1 MEVLNYSILK
11 TAIFITRSQQ
21 SENVIS
27 LVKFIFNF
35 LVFICNHG
43 CMSDDQKQGVNTPL
57 LLRKDSLS
65 YDSYGIQQYPSGSL
79 FNCAS
84 LKLDRAE

>member
-1 MEVLNYSILK
+1 MVACQMIK
-11 TAIFITRSQQ
+11 
-21 SENVIS
+21 
-27 LVKFIFNF
+27 
-35 LVFICNHG
+35 
-43 CMSDDQKQGVNTPL
+43 KQGVNTPL

-65 YDSYGIQQYPSGSL
+65 YDSYGIQQYPSGSF